1 MAKFAKRLRK
11 LSGYTENALVVGTA
25 FGNLNQLLEIYTNVF
40 VVDDDPPSAKAR
52 NLIYKENFNDLNTL
66 AQVGAIFIDLDKI
79 DQLEV
84 LEDFWQKHK
93 STIFVEGNDCILRH
107 LSKPLFKTGWQCT
120 SLQGIY
126 HVWEKIK

>member
-11 LSGYTENALVVGTA
+11 LSGYTENALVVGKA
-25 FGNLNQLLEIYTNVF
+25 FGNLDQLLEIYTNVF
-40 VVDDDPPSAKAR
+40 VVDDDPPAAKAR
-52 NLIYKENFNDLNTL
+52 NLIYKENFDDLNVLT
-66 AQVGAIFIDLDKI
+66 QVGAIFIDLDKI
-79 DQLEV
+79 DKLDI
-84 LEDFWQKHK
+84 LEDFWQRHK

>member
-11 LSGYTENALVVGTA
+11 LSGYTENALVVGKA
-25 FGNLNQLLEIYTNVF
+25 FGNLDQLLEIYTNVF
-40 VVDDDPPSAKAR
+40 VIDDSPPAAKAR
-52 NLIYKENFNDLNTL
+52 NLIYKENFDDLNVLT
-66 AQVGAIFIDLDKI
+66 QVGAIFIDLDKI
-79 DQLEV
+79 DKLDT
-84 LEDFWQKHK
+84 LEDFWQRHK

>member
-11 LSGYTENALVVGTA
+11 LSGYTENALVVGKA
-25 FGNLNQLLEIYTNVF
+25 FGNLDQLLEIYTNVF
-40 VVDDDPPSAKAR
+40 VVDEDPPSAKAR
-52 NLIYKENFNDLNTL
+52 NLIYKENFNDLNVLT
-66 AQVGAIFIDLDKI
+66 QVGAVFIDLNKI

-84 LEDFWQKHK
+84 LEDFWQRHK

>member
-11 LSGYTENALVVGTA
+11 LSGYTENALVVGKA
-25 FGNLNQLLEIYTNVF
+25 FGNLDQLLEIYTNVF
-40 VVDDDPPSAKAR
+40 VVDDDPPAAKAR
-52 NLIYKENFNDLNTL
+52 NLIYKENFDDLNILT
-66 AQVGAIFIDLDKI
+66 QVGAIFIDLDKI
-79 DQLEV
+79 DKLDI
-84 LEDFWQKHK
+84 LEDFWQRHK

>member
-11 LSGYTENALVVGTA
+11 LSGYTENALVVGKA
-25 FGNLNQLLEIYTNVF
+25 FGYLDQLLEIYTNVF

-52 NLIYKENFNDLNTL
+52 NLIYKENFDDLNVLT
-66 AQVGAIFIDLDKI
+66 QVGAIFIDLDKI
-79 DQLEV
+79 DKLDI
-84 LEDFWQKHK
+84 LEDFWQRHR

-126 HVWEKIK
+126 HVWEQIK

>member
-11 LSGYTENALVVGTA
+11 LSGYTENALVVGKA
-25 FGNLNQLLEIYTNVF
+25 FGNLDQLLEIYTNVF

-52 NLIYKENFNDLNTL
+52 NLIYKENFDDLNMLT
-66 AQVGAIFIDLDKI
+66 QVGAIFIDLDKI
-79 DQLEV
+79 DKLDI
-84 LEDFWQKHK
+84 LEDFWQRHR

>member
-11 LSGYTENALVVGTA
+11 LSGYTENALVVGKA
-25 FGNLNQLLEIYTNVF
+25 FGYLDQLLEIYTNVF
-40 VVDDDPPSAKAR
+40 VVDEEPPPTKGR
-52 NLIYKENFNDLNTL
+52 NLIYKENFDDLNILT
-66 AQVGAIFIDLDKI
+66 QVGAIFIDLDKI
-79 DQLEV
+79 DKLDI
-84 LEDFWQKHK
+84 LEDFWQRHR

>member
-11 LSGYTENALVVGTA
+11 LSGYTENALVVGKA
-25 FGNLNQLLEIYTNVF
+25 FGNLDQLLEIYTNVF
-40 VVDDDPPSAKAR
+40 VVDEDQPSAKAR
-52 NLIYKENFNDLNTL
+52 NLIYKENFDDLNAL
-66 AQVGAIFIDLDKI
+66 IQVGAIFIDLDKI
-79 DQLEV
+79 DKLEI
-84 LEDFWQKHK
+84 LEDFWQRHR

>member
-11 LSGYTENALVVGTA
+11 LSGYTENALVVGKA
-25 FGNLNQLLEIYTNVF
+25 FGNLDQLLEIYTNVF

-52 NLIYKENFNDLNTL
+52 NLIYKENFDDLNVLT
-66 AQVGAIFIDLDKI
+66 QVGAIFIDLDKI
-79 DQLEV
+79 DKLDV
-84 LEDFWQKHK
+84 LEDFWQRHK

>member
-11 LSGYTENALVVGTA
+11 LSGYTENALVVGKA
-25 FGNLNQLLEIYTNVF
+25 FGNLDQLLEIYTNVF
-40 VVDDDPPSAKAR
+40 VVDEDPPSVKAR
-52 NLIYKENFNDLNTL
+52 NLIYKENFNDLNVLT
-66 AQVGAIFIDLDKI
+66 QVGAVFIDLDKI

-84 LEDFWQKHK
+84 LEDFWQRHK

>member
-1 MAKFAKRLRK
+1 MAKFEKRLKK
-11 LSGYTENALVVGTA
+11 LSGYTENALVVGKA
-25 FGNLNQLLEIYTNVF
+25 FGNLDQLLKIYTNVF
-40 VVDDDPPSAKAR
+40 VIDGEPPFSKAR
-52 NLIYKENFNDLNTL
+52 NLIYKENFDDLNVLT
-66 AQVGAIFIDLDKI
+66 QVGAIFIDLDKI
-79 DQLEV
+79 DKLEI
-84 LEDFWQKHK
+84 LEDFWQRHK

>member
-11 LSGYTENALVVGTA
+11 LSGYTENALVVGKA
-25 FGNLNQLLEIYTNVF
+25 FGNLDQLLEIYTNVF
-40 VVDDDPPSAKAR
+40 VVDEDSPSVKAK
-52 NLIYKENFNDLNTL
+52 NLIYKENFDDLNVLT
-66 AQVGAIFIDLDKI
+66 QVGAIFIDLDKI
-79 DQLEV
+79 DKLDI
-84 LEDFWQKHK
+84 LEDFWQRHK

>member
-11 LSGYTENALVVGTA
+11 LSGYTENALVVGKA
-25 FGNLNQLLEIYTNVF
+25 FGYLDQLLEIYTNVF

-52 NLIYKENFNDLNTL
+52 NLIYKENFNDLNVLT
-66 AQVGAIFIDLDKI
+66 QVGAIFIDLDKI
-79 DQLEV
+79 DKLEI
-84 LEDFWQKHK
+84 LEDFWQRHR

>member
-11 LSGYTENALVVGTA
+11 LSSYTENAMVVGKA
-25 FGNLNQLLEIYTNVF
+25 FGNLDQLLEIYINVF
-40 VVDDDPPSAKAR
+40 VIDDSPPSAKAR
-52 NLIYKENFNDLNTL
+52 NLIYKENFDDLNMLT
-66 AQVGAIFIDLDKI
+66 QVGAIFIDLDKI
-79 DQLEV
+79 DKLDI
-84 LEDFWQKHK
+84 LEDFWQRHK

-126 HVWEKIK
+126 HVGEKIK

>member
-11 LSGYTENALVVGTA
+11 LSGYTENALVVGKA
-25 FGNLNQLLEIYTNVF
+25 FGNLDQLLEIYTNVF
-40 VVDDDPPSAKAR
+40 VVDDDPPAAKAR
-52 NLIYKENFNDLNTL
+52 NLIYKENFDDLNVLT
-66 AQVGAIFIDLDKI
+66 QVGAIFIDLDKI
-79 DQLEV
+79 DKLDI
-84 LEDFWQKHK
+84 LEDFWQRHR

-107 LSKPLFKTGWQCT
+107 LSKPLFRTGWQCT

>member
-11 LSGYTENALVVGTA
+11 LSDYTENALVVGKA
-25 FGNLNQLLEIYTNVF
+25 FGNLDQLLEIYINVF
-40 VVDDDPPSAKAR
+40 VIDDAPPSAKAR
-52 NLIYKENFNDLNTL
+52 NLIYKENFDDLNVLT
-66 AQVGAIFIDLDKI
+66 QVGAIFIDLDKI
-79 DQLEV
+79 DKLDI
-84 LEDFWQKHK
+84 LEDFWQRHR

-120 SLQGIY
+120 SLQRIY

>member
-11 LSGYTENALVVGTA
+11 LSGYTENALVVGKA
-25 FGNLNQLLEIYTNVF
+25 FGNLDQLLEIYINVF
-40 VVDDDPPSAKAR
+40 VIDDLPPSTKAR
-52 NLIYKENFNDLNTL
+52 NLIYKENFDDLNVLT
-66 AQVGAIFIDLDKI
+66 QVGAIFIDLDKI
-79 DQLEV
+79 DKLEI
-84 LEDFWQKHK
+84 LEDFWQRHR

>member
-25 FGNLNQLLEIYTNVF
+25 FGNLDQLLEIYTNVF
-40 VVDDDPPSAKAR
+40 VVDDEPPSAKAR
-52 NLIYKENFNDLNTL
+52 NLIYKENFNDLNVLT
-66 AQVGAIFIDLDKI
+66 QVGAIFIDLDKI
-79 DQLEV
+79 DQLEI
-84 LEDFWQKHK
+84 LEDFWQRHK

>member
-11 LSGYTENALVVGTA
+11 LSGYTENALVVGKA
-25 FGNLNQLLEIYTNVF
+25 FGNLDQLLEIYTNVF
-40 VVDDDPPSAKAR
+40 VVDEDQPSAKAR
-52 NLIYKENFNDLNTL
+52 NLIYKENFNDLNVLT
-66 AQVGAIFIDLDKI
+66 QVGAIFIDLDKI
-79 DQLEV
+79 EKLEI
-84 LEDFWQKHK
+84 LEDFWQRHR

-126 HVWEKIK
+126 HVWEQIK

>member
-1 MAKFAKRLRK
+1 MAKFEKRLRK

-25 FGNLNQLLEIYTNVF
+25 FGNLDQLLEIYTNVF
-40 VVDDDPPSAKAR
+40 VINDKPPSTKAR
-52 NLIYKENFNDLNTL
+52 NLIYKENFNDLNAL
-66 AQVGAIFIDLDKI
+66 IQVGAIFIDLDKI
-79 DQLEV
+79 DKLET
-84 LEDFWQKHK
+84 LEDFWQRHR
-93 STIFVEGNDCILRH
+93 STVFIEGNECILRH

>member
-11 LSGYTENALVVGTA
+11 LSGYTENALVVGKA
-25 FGNLNQLLEIYTNVF
+25 FGNLDQLLEIYTNVF
-40 VVDDDPPSAKAR
+40 VVDEDQPSAKAR
-52 NLIYKENFNDLNTL
+52 NLIYKENFDDLNAL
-66 AQVGAIFIDLDKI
+66 IQVGAIFIDLDKI
-79 DQLEV
+79 DKLEI
-84 LEDFWQKHK
+84 LEDFWQRHR

-126 HVWEKIK
+126 HVWEQIK

>member
-1 MAKFAKRLRK
+1 
-11 LSGYTENALVVGTA
+11 
-25 FGNLNQLLEIYTNVF
+25 LEIYTNVF
-40 VVDDDPPSAKAR
+40 VVDEDPPSAKAR
-52 NLIYKENFNDLNTL
+52 NLIYKENFDDLNVLT
-66 AQVGAIFIDLDKI
+66 QVGAIFIDLDKI
-79 DQLEV
+79 DKLDI
-84 LEDFWQKHK
+84 LEDFWQRHK

>member
-11 LSGYTENALVVGTA
+11 LSGYTENALVVGKA
-25 FGNLNQLLEIYTNVF
+25 FGNLDQLLEIYTNVF
-40 VVDDDPPSAKAR
+40 VVDDDPPAAKAR
-52 NLIYKENFNDLNTL
+52 NLIYKENFDDLNVLT
-66 AQVGAIFIDLDKI
+66 QVGAIFIDLDKI
-79 DQLEV
+79 DKLEI
-84 LEDFWQKHK
+84 LEDFWQRHR

>member
-11 LSGYTENALVVGTA
+11 LSGYTENALVVGKA
-25 FGNLNQLLEIYTNVF
+25 FGNLDQLLEIYTNVF

-52 NLIYKENFNDLNTL
+52 NLIYKENFDDLNAL
-66 AQVGAIFIDLDKI
+66 IQVGAIFIDLDKI
-79 DQLEV
+79 DKLEI
-84 LEDFWQKHK
+84 LEDFWQRHR

-126 HVWEKIK
+126 HVWEQIK

>member
-11 LSGYTENALVVGTA
+11 LSGYTENALVVGKA
-25 FGNLNQLLEIYTNVF
+25 FGNLDQLLEIYTNVF
-40 VVDDDPPSAKAR
+40 VVDEDQPSAKAR
-52 NLIYKENFNDLNTL
+52 NLIYKENFNDLNVLT
-66 AQVGAIFIDLDKI
+66 QVGAIFIDLDKI
-79 DQLEV
+79 DKLEI
-84 LEDFWQKHK
+84 LEDFWQRHR

>member
-11 LSGYTENALVVGTA
+11 LSGYTENALVVGKA
-25 FGNLNQLLEIYTNVF
+25 FGYLDQLLEIYTNVF

-52 NLIYKENFNDLNTL
+52 NLIYKENFDDLNVLT
-66 AQVGAIFIDLDKI
+66 QVGAIFIDLDKI
-79 DQLEV
+79 DKLDV
-84 LEDFWQKHK
+84 LEDFWQRHK

>member
-11 LSGYTENALVVGTA
+11 LSGYTENALVVGKA
-25 FGNLNQLLEIYTNVF
+25 FGNLDQLLEIYTNVF
-40 VVDDDPPSAKAR
+40 VVDDEPPSVKAR
-52 NLIYKENFNDLNTL
+52 NLIYKENFNDLNVLT
-66 AQVGAIFIDLDKI
+66 QVGAIFIDLDKI
-79 DQLEV
+79 DQLEI
-84 LEDFWQKHK
+84 LEDFWQRHK

>member
-1 MAKFAKRLRK
+1 MAKFEKRLRK

-25 FGNLNQLLEIYTNVF
+25 FGNLDQLLEIYTNVF
-40 VVDDDPPSAKAR
+40 VVNDKPPSTKAR
-52 NLIYKENFNDLNTL
+52 NLIYKENFNDLNAL
-66 AQVGAIFIDLDKI
+66 IQVGAIFIDLDKI
-79 DQLEV
+79 DKLET
-84 LEDFWQKHK
+84 LEDFWQRHR
-93 STIFVEGNDCILRH
+93 STVFIEGNECILRH

>member
-11 LSGYTENALVVGTA
+11 LSGYTENALVVGKA
-25 FGNLNQLLEIYTNVF
+25 FGNLDQLLEIYTNVF
-40 VVDDDPPSAKAR
+40 VVDDDPPAAKAR
-52 NLIYKENFNDLNTL
+52 NLIYKENFDDLNVLT
-66 AQVGAIFIDLDKI
+66 QVGAIFIDLDKI
-79 DQLEV
+79 DKLV
-84 LEDFWQKHK
+84 ILEDFWQRHK

>member
-11 LSGYTENALVVGTA
+11 LSGYTENALVVGKA
-25 FGNLNQLLEIYTNVF
+25 FGNLDQLLEIYTNVF
-40 VVDDDPPSAKAR
+40 VVDDDPPAAKAR
-52 NLIYKENFNDLNTL
+52 NLIYKENFDDLNVLT
-66 AQVGAIFIDLDKI
+66 QVGAIFIDLDKI
-79 DQLEV
+79 DKLDT
-84 LEDFWQKHK
+84 LEDFWQRHK

>member
-1 MAKFAKRLRK
+1 MTKFAKRLKK
-11 LSGYTENALVVGTA
+11 LSGYTENALVVGKA
-25 FGNLNQLLEIYTNVF
+25 FGNLDQLLEIYTNVF
-40 VVDDDPPSAKAR
+40 VVDEDPPSAKAR
-52 NLIYKENFNDLNTL
+52 NLIYKENFNDLNVLT
-66 AQVGAIFIDLDKI
+66 QVGAIFIDLDKI
-79 DQLEV
+79 EKLEI
-84 LEDFWQKHK
+84 LEDFWQRHR

>member
-11 LSGYTENALVVGTA
+11 LSGYTENALVVGKA
-25 FGNLNQLLEIYTNVF
+25 FGYLDQLLEIYINVF
-40 VVDDDPPSAKAR
+40 VIDDSPPAAKAR
-52 NLIYKENFNDLNTL
+52 NLIYKENFNDLNVLT
-66 AQVGAIFIDLDKI
+66 QVGAIFIDLDKI
-79 DQLEV
+79 EKLEI
-84 LEDFWQKHK
+84 LEDFWQRHR

>member
-11 LSGYTENALVVGTA
+11 LSGYTENALVVGKA
-25 FGNLNQLLEIYTNVF
+25 FGNLDQLLEIYINVF
-40 VVDDDPPSAKAR
+40 VIDDSPPAAKAR
-52 NLIYKENFNDLNTL
+52 NLIYKENFDDLNVLT
-66 AQVGAIFIDLDKI
+66 QVGAIFIDLDKI
-79 DQLEV
+79 DKLEI
-84 LEDFWQKHK
+84 LEDFWQRHR

>member
-11 LSGYTENALVVGTA
+11 LSGYTENALVVGKA
-25 FGNLNQLLEIYTNVF
+25 FGNLDQLLEIYINVF
-40 VVDDDPPSAKAR
+40 VIDDSPPAAKAR
-52 NLIYKENFNDLNTL
+52 NLIYKENFDDLNVLT
-66 AQVGAIFIDLDKI
+66 QVGAIFIDLDKI
-79 DQLEV
+79 EKLEI
-84 LEDFWQKHK
+84 LEDFWQRHR

>member
-11 LSGYTENALVVGTA
+11 LSSYTENALVVGKA
-25 FGNLNQLLEIYTNVF
+25 FGNLDQLLEIYINVF
-40 VVDDDPPSAKAR
+40 VIDDSPPSAKAR
-52 NLIYKENFNDLNTL
+52 NLIYKENFDDLNVLT
-66 AQVGAIFIDLDKI
+66 QVGAIFIDLDKI
-79 DQLEV
+79 DKLDI
-84 LEDFWQKHK
+84 LEDFWQRHR

>member
-11 LSGYTENALVVGTA
+11 LSSYTENALVVGKA
-25 FGNLNQLLEIYTNVF
+25 FGNLDQLLEIYINVF
-40 VVDDDPPSAKAR
+40 VIDDLPPSTKAR
-52 NLIYKENFNDLNTL
+52 NLIYKENFDDLNMLT
-66 AQVGAIFIDLDKI
+66 QVGAIFIDLDKI
-79 DQLEV
+79 EKLEI
-84 LEDFWQKHK
+84 LEDFWQRHR

-126 HVWEKIK
+126 HVWEQIK

>member
-1 MAKFAKRLRK
+1 
-11 LSGYTENALVVGTA
+11 
-25 FGNLNQLLEIYTNVF
+25 VF
-40 VVDDDPPSAKAR
+40 VVDDEPPSAKAR
-52 NLIYKENFNDLNTL
+52 NLIYKENFNDLNVLT
-66 AQVGAIFIDLDKI
+66 QVGAIFIDLDKI
-79 DQLEV
+79 DQLEI
-84 LEDFWQKHK
+84 LEDFWQRHK

>member
-11 LSGYTENALVVGTA
+11 LSGYTENALVVGKA
-25 FGNLNQLLEIYTNVF
+25 FGNLDQLLEIYINVF
-40 VVDDDPPSAKAR
+40 VIDDSPPAAKAR
-52 NLIYKENFNDLNTL
+52 NLIYKENFNDLNVLT
-66 AQVGAIFIDLDKI
+66 QVGAIFIDLDKI
-79 DQLEV
+79 EKLEI
-84 LEDFWQKHK
+84 LEDFWQRHR